1 MNREEAIKATK
12 NGAIAAC
19 ISGSL
24 TLIIVVIAIFSNN
37 DDTLALWNDPFNF
50 FDILLIFACAYGIY
64 KKSRT
69 AAIVLFVYFIIS
81 KIFIG
86 LETGKISGIFISLI
100 FLYFYGK
107 AIQDAFSYKKI
118 EKSENPSYKPTP
130 KVYYYVSIPLLIIF
144 TAIVGLGLLT
154 MTSVIPSTEVKAGM
168 DVNQNNKEM
177 LIANN
182 IISIDD
188 KLDFFYST
196 GFTSI
201 LEGGTVLTQDRVI
214 LYVPDGN
221 NIIQIYELYFDK
233 ITSIK
238 LLESG
243 NLLND
248 SLYLISTDNSEAWLR
263 ISLSAE
269 KRGDIKF
276 IEALRQKLVKNP

>member
-107 AIQDAFSYKKI
+107 AIQGAFSYKKI

-154 MTSVIPSTEVKAGM
+154 MTSVIPSTEVKAGV

>member
-107 AIQDAFSYKKI
+107 AIQGAFSYKKI

-154 MTSVIPSTEVKAGM
+154 MTSVIPSTEVKAGV

-188 KLDFFYST
+188 KLNFFYST

>member
-107 AIQDAFSYKKI
+107 AIQGAFSYKKI

-154 MTSVIPSTEVKAGM
+154 MTSVIPSTEVKAGV

-214 LYVPDGN
+214 LYVPDEN